1 MDEHLQTIRVSV
13 RAKNG
18 ETVDLDA
25 TIQDTLPHGSDVG
38 TVVVFHGVPGSH
50 NDFKTLRSHLQERGI
65 RFIVTDFPG
74 FGYTPQ
80 DERLCCD
87 SDEAVQFADEVLK
100 RIDPK
105 GKLIFL
111 GHSRG
116 SELAL
121 RMAALNESRTNAVV
135 LVNPIGFSA
144 HRSVRPRWVCAF
156 LAWLLSFGAA
166 VRFIL
171 KPLLYFFFSK
181 LMCMKIKNGE
191 VAATIVRTVSV
202 TDFPSQ
208 LRYVQQL
215 RDSHVQVLIT
225 YGGSDPIIEQPI
237 SDHFVQQF
245 GDIKCLNCSSRKPE
259 QSTFDEYAKM
269 IRCEGNK
276 VAICF
281 SKEGHQLQKNRAT
294 FLADAILAL
303 LNNDQ
308 KHK

>member
-1 MDEHLQTIRVSV
+1 MHMRPQT
-13 RAKNG
+13 
-18 ETVDLDA
+18 E
-25 TIQDTLPHGSDVG
+25 
-38 TVVVFHGVPGSH
+38 
-50 NDFKTLRSHLQERGI
+50 
-65 RFIVTDFPG
+65 
-74 FGYTPQ
+74 

-116 SELAL
+116 SEVAL
-121 RMAALNESRTNAVV
+121 RMAALNEVNLLRKVRIVHVSEEQQFLLVDIYFYSRRESAGFLQPRTVIALCDREQGRSRTNAVV

-225 YGGSDPIIEQPI
+225 YGGSDPIIERPI